1 MHLHEISA
9 TVTENPSAVPA
20 EDTHVYDYI
29 PTHIIP
35 ASDSSPATA
44 VYDDLKEPAA
54 AEQNKVELTPC
65 VAYSSSTQKK
75 VPNNN

>member
-29 PTHIIP
+29 PTPIP
-35 ASDSSPATA
+35 ASDSSPTTA

-54 AEQNKVELTPC
+54 AEQNEVELTPC